1 MAFKV
6 IFVITAI
13 VACVQAGGPAAYS
26 ISAPS
31 IDHGSVGQSQ
41 EHTIKGHYGQNSQS
55 DYSSQVTAGHAV
67 SHVSRS
73 STTNDAQVVAPS
85 YGGHLVQAAHAISAP
100 AIAHSYAPAIAHG
113 YAAAPAQ
120 YYSHGYAASAP
131 VLSHGYASAP
141 SYISAGPAISHGY
154 HSYAAAPAIQSYI
167 AQAPATLK
175 LAPAPAYSSGYIQH
189 APAYSQSYVS
199 APQSYK
205 IAASP
210 AIGYAAHAPH
220 GLGLGLAAAHYAA
233 PAYAAPAYA
242 AHAYAPAPALIKAA
256 PALVHTSVAGHG
268 IHYAY

>member
-6 IFVITAI
+6 IFVISAI

-31 IDHGSVGQSQ
+31 IDHGSVGNSQ
-41 EHTIKGHYGQNSQS
+41 EHTVKGHYGQNSQS

-73 STTNDAQVVAPS
+73 STTNDAAVVAPS
-85 YGGHLVQAAHAISAP
+85 YG
-100 AIAHSYAPAIAHG
+100 AIAHSYAPAISHG

-120 YYSHGYAASAP
+120 ILSHGYAASAP
-131 VLSHGYASAP
+131 ILSHGYAAAAP
-141 SYISAGPAISHGY
+141 SYISAGAALSHGY
-154 HSYAAAPAIQSYI
+154 LSH
-167 AQAPATLK
+167 APATLSHSY
-175 LAPAPAYSSGYIQH
+175 AAPAYSSYIASAPAAVKVAAAPAYASGYISH

-199 APQSYK
+199 APSAYK
-205 IAASP
+205 IAAP
-210 AIGYAAHAPH
+210 AIAYGSHAPH
-220 GLGLGLAAAHYAA
+220 GLGLAAAHYAA

-242 AHAYAPAPALIKAA
+242 AHAYAPGPIIKAA